1 MGKRILVQR
10 RGRGGSQFRARKVG
24 KIAPAR
30 YPPLPLDETHEG
42 IVEDIVHERG
52 RQAPLARVRFD
63 DGSVAY
69 LPAVVGLE
77 KGATIR
83 IGPDAPVANGNI
95 LPLWRIPEGTLV
107 SNVERAAGD
116 GGELARSPGAS
127 AIVLTQSQG
136 SVLVKLPSGDT
147 LELDGRARAT
157 IGVVAGGG
165 KGEKPLLKAGN
176 KWRLMRAKGRKYPL
190 VRGVAMTTVYHPFG
204 GGRHQHP
211 GHPTTVS
218 RNAPPGAKVGNIAAR
233 KTGRG
238 GGRHR

>member
-24 KIAPAR
+24 KIAPAA
-30 YPPLPLDETHEG
+30 YPALPLDETHQG
-42 IVEDIVHERG
+42 LVEDLVHERG
-52 RQAPLARVRFD
+52 RQAPLARIRFD
-63 DGSVAY
+63 NGTVAY

-77 KGATIR
+77 RGAIVH
-83 IGPDAPVANGNI
+83 IGPDAPLANGNV

-107 SNVERAAGD
+107 SNLEIVAGD
-116 GGELARSPGAS
+116 GGKLVRAPGAS
-127 AIVLTQSQG
+127 AVVLTQAQD
-136 SVLVKLPSGDT
+136 SVLVKLPSGRT
-147 LELDGRARAT
+147 VELDRRSRAT
-157 IGVVAGGG
+157 LGVVAGGG

-176 KWRLMRAKGRKYPL
+176 KWYLMRARGRKYPL

-211 GHPTTVS
+211 GHPTTVP

-238 GGRHR
+238 GVRGK

>member
-24 KIAPAR
+24 KIAPAS
-30 YPPLPLDETHEG
+30 YPLFPLDETHQA

-52 RQAPLARVRFD
+52 RQAPLARLRFD
-63 DGSVAY
+63 DGTIAY

-77 KGATIR
+77 RGATVYM
-83 IGPDAPVANGNI
+83 GPDAPLANGNV
-95 LPLWRIPEGTLV
+95 LPLWRIPEGTFI
-107 SNVERAAGD
+107 SNIERSIAD
-116 GGELARSPGAS
+116 GGELVRTPGGS
-127 AIVLTQSQG
+127 AVVLTQAQN
-136 SVLVKLPSGDT
+136 SVIVKLPSGRT
-147 LELDGRARAT
+147 LELDRRSRAT
-157 IGVVAGGG
+157 IGMIAGGG
-165 KGEKPLLKAGN
+165 KDEKPFLKAGN
-176 KWRLMRAKGRKYPL
+176 RWYLLRARGRKYPL

-218 RNAPPGAKVGNIAAR
+218 RNAPPGAKVGNIASR

-238 GGRHR
+238 GVRGK